1 MLGGY
6 IFTIVIFSSSIDL
19 LIIMQCPSLSLVTV
33 FILNLFCLIWVL
45 LLQLSFDLHLHET
58 PFSIPSI
65 SVFMCAYI
73 LCGSSVNGIYVGL
86 IFVPIQ
92 QVCVF
97 VGAFNA
103 FIVKV
108 IIDIY
113 VIAILLIVL
122 VCSGRSFS
130 FPPYLVLSSF
140 DLMIM
145 FSIMFG
151 FVCVC
156 LCLL

>member
-1 MLGGY
+1 
-6 IFTIVIFSSSIDL
+6 
-19 LIIMQCPSLSLVTV
+19 
-33 FILNLFCLIWVL
+33 
-45 LLQLSFDLHLHET
+45 
-58 PFSIPSI
+58 
-65 SVFMCAYI
+65 MCAYI